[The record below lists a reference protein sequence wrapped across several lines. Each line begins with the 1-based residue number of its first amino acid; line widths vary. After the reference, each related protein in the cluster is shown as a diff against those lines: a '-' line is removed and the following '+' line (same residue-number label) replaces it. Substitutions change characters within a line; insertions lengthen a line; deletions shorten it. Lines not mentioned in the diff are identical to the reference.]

1 MSHNMAATWYVNA
14 SVSDPSTLINFLL
27 AKFQEW
33 GFIPACVWSYP
44 GDSSCASAARM
55 LSERTGVAVQEVDSL
70 KEFEIIPNEEV
81 LWQWIEYYNGS
92 LQGVLFLT
100 AQAFQAVVRGYKW
113 KWQVSEP
120 ETFAIS
126 QYPDDWYCVKL
137 SELQQSSAMSVEP
150 PAPQPL
156 PNPWQP
162 NPDPHIDRGRN
173 FSSQPYQPPPE
184 SQSTVHAKL
193 NIPAIIQDVKTQSQ
207 PTVSQSVKQLE
218 TRLQSNMDRAKTA
231 LLGKLDTLSQRVTQ
245 TLANCT
251 LACKQTLSSSFI
263 QTDSATLEQIKQF
276 PTTVLS
282 DDMARLQACQKKLI
296 EAQEKEEKKRKE
308 YEDARA
314 VQVQRQPL
322 RILDTKTEE
331 GSIVLQLL
339 VANFEQ
345 GTLKVI
351 VDVQLHGSARQT
363 FQQEVNIPSGITYVP
378 VEDDQFFR
386 DCTSADFSMWLLG
399 YQASNL
405 WTVPFKEPEPVQY
418 PVASYPSIPGAY
430 N

>member
-1 MSHNMAATWYVNA
+1 M
-14 SVSDPSTLINFLL
+14 
-27 AKFQEW
+27 
-33 GFIPACVWSYP
+33 
-44 GDSSCASAARM
+44 
-55 LSERTGVAVQEVDSL
+55 